1 MKTSLLFIV
10 CALLFSTASLAEVFR
25 WVDEKGRTHYGDK
38 PPESKDAGK
47 KAPRVD
53 KMDLDG
59 SRIFSS
65 VKPRQAIRYDFPERS
80 RLVLFNELEIKL
92 KRSERKDLVIGT
104 YTRTSGNLCGNP
116 ERIIWTAGY
125 KDISESS
132 LMSDVIGAFKQE
144 NYRMITGNMFSISSA
159 SSRLALTASMT
170 RIRIDIC
177 EAYKRTSGKKSHEK
191 AAVYVRMNWQLA
203 ERSSKK
209 VLFTGTTEGA
219 VNAFDRFRKDGTTK
233 AITAAIKMSATNL
246 LAAPHFVEHMK
257 PTAEDAQL
265 AADAGLPTYSHSELK
280 LALQYGDASS
290 SFKKE
295 VPKLKKAAVTIRV
308 ENGHGSGV
316 ILDKSGYVLTNAHVV
331 GDSKEVVVL
340 VNQLELPGKVI
351 RIEEKRDVALIQVQK
366 LTTAENAT
374 ISKSTLTEGDTI
386 FVIGTPLDE
395 SLSNTIT
402 KGIYSAYREHE
413 GMSYYQTDAA
423 INPGNSGGP
432 VFNDQG
438 ELIAIS
444 VAGVFTRSGAS
455 LNLNYL
461 IPIDSALA
469 ALNLK
474 KERDLSHIMDVSDT
488 SAETTSADESKVN
501 QKATDTYLEALEQ
514 KRLGHYEKARAK
526 LKQALAYTNKNE
538 NEFQVIQDELNID
551 LPMDEARH
559 YLQAHDEEKVTSILE
574 PVIGYLKTH
583 PKRLVYMK
591 QIEQLLTS
599 ARYLKQSKGVASASK
614 VENLKRILKQ
624 YFARH
629 DEFPKNK
636 NELMKLIDQ
645 FSEFKG
651 VFEIRSYTSDG
662 NKYKLVVYD
671 RKFKQQHILEDG

>member
-1 MKTSLLFIV
+1 MKTALLFIIST
-10 CALLFSTASLAEVFR
+10 LLFSTASLAEVFR

-38 PPESKDAGK
+38 PPESKDTSK

-65 VKPRQAIRYDFPERS
+65 VKQRQAIRYDFPERS
-80 RLVLFNELEIKL
+80 RLVLFNELQIKL

-104 YTRTSGNLCGNP
+104 YTKTYGNLCGNP

-125 KDISESS
+125 KDISESG

-144 NYRMITGNMFSISSA
+144 NYRMITGNMFSISNA
-159 SSRLALTASMT
+159 SSRLVLTASMT

-177 EAYKRTSGKKSHEK
+177 EAYKRTSGSKSHEK
-191 AAVYVRMNWQLA
+191 ASVYVRMNWKLS
-203 ERSSKK
+203 ERTSKK
-209 VLFTGTTEGA
+209 VLYTGTTEGA
-219 VNAFDRFRKDGTTK
+219 VDAFDRFRKDGTTK
-233 AITAAIKMSATNL
+233 AITAAINMSAKNL
-246 LAAPHFVEHMK
+246 LAAQRFVEHMK
-257 PTAEDAQL
+257 PTAEDARL
-265 AADAGLPTYSHSELK
+265 AAEAASQISSHSELK

-308 ENGHGSGV
+308 DNGHGSGV

-331 GDSKEVVVL
+331 GDKKEVVVI

-351 RIEEKRDVALIQVQK
+351 RRDEKRDVALIQMQK
-366 LTTAENAT
+366 LTTAENAS
-374 ISKSTLTEGDTI
+374 ISKSTMTEGDTV

-432 VFNDQG
+432 VFNEQG

-444 VAGVFTRSGAS
+444 VAGVFTRTGAS

-461 IPIDSALA
+461 IPIESALK

-488 SAETTSADESKVN
+488 SATTEEPEVN
-501 QKATDTYLEALEQ
+501 QKATDTYLEALKQ
-514 KRLGHYEKARAK
+514 KRLGNYQQARVK
-526 LKQALAYTNKNE
+526 LKQALGYTNKNE

-559 YLQAHDEEKVTSILE
+559 YLQAHDEVKVTSILE

-599 ARYLKQSKGVASASK
+599 VRYLKQSKSVASTSK
-614 VENLKRILKQ
+614 AESLKRILKQ
-624 YFARH
+624 HVARH
-629 DEFPKNK
+629 GEFPKNK
-636 NELMKLIDQ
+636 NELVKLIDQ
-645 FSEFKG
+645 YSELND

-662 NKYKLVVYD
+662 NKYKLVIYD
-671 RKFKQQHILEDG
+671 KKSKQQHTLEDG